1 MKKAIIFLVAVTLFC
16 NLCFV
21 GAVENSAAS
30 AVVINARTRT
40 VIYSKNADTKR
51 AMASTTKIMTAL
63 LLAECNT
70 PQKEITV
77 TAPMVAVEG
86 SSMGL
91 KVGDTVT
98 YNDLLYGIL
107 LPSGNDAANAAAISV
122 GGSIEKFAELMNA
135 RAEQLGLKNTHFVTP
150 SGLDADTHYTTAY
163 DLAILASFAL
173 ENDTFRTAAST
184 KSITLEYGGQKR
196 YLANHNRMLKAYDG
210 AIGVKTGYTSKAGRC
225 LVSAACRDDTEI
237 IAVTLNDKNDWEDHA
252 RLLDYGFENC
262 TEVSAVPS
270 VPDTISCVGAD
281 TDKVNLVTAAVG
293 IGLSG
298 EDKLEYKTYL
308 PSFVYAPIKS
318 GETVGYTDVF
328 SNGYKVATLPIY
340 ADSTTSSSKQHNTLI
355 NKIFKRFIILIRG
368 L

>member
-1 MKKAIIFLVAVTLFC
+1 MKKYIVFLIAFSVFC

-21 GAVENSAAS
+21 RAVDNSAAS
-30 AVVINARTRT
+30 AIVINARTRT

-70 PQKEITV
+70 PQKTVTV

-91 KVGDTVT
+91 KTGDTVT

-107 LPSGNDAANAAAISV
+107 LPSGNDAANAAAISIS
-122 GGSIEKFAELMNA
+122 GSIEKFAELMNA
-135 RAEQLGLKNTHFVTP
+135 KAKELGLENTHFVTP
-150 SGLDADTHYTTAY
+150 SGLDADSHYTTAY
-163 DLAILASFAL
+163 DLALLTSFAL
-173 ENDTFRTAAST
+173 ENEDFRKVASS
-184 KSITLEYGGQKR
+184 KSVTLGFGGEKR
-196 YLANHNRMLKAYDG
+196 YLANHNRMLKTYEG
-210 AIGVKTGYTSKAGRC
+210 TIGVKTGYTSKAGRC
-225 LVSAACRDDTEI
+225 LVTAARRDDTEI

-262 TEVSAVPS
+262 NEISAVPK
-270 VPDTISCVGAD
+270 VPATVNCIGAG
-281 TDKVNLVTAAVG
+281 TDKINLVTAAVG

-298 EDKLEYKTYL
+298 DDKLEYITYL
-308 PSFVYAPIKS
+308 PRFVYAPVKS
-318 GETVGYTDVF
+318 GDVVGYTDAF
-328 SNGYKVATLPIY
+328 SGGYKVATLPIY
-340 ADSTTSSSKQHNTLI
+340 ADSTAESVKQHNTLI
-355 NKIFKRFIILIRG
+355 YKIFKRFLILIRG